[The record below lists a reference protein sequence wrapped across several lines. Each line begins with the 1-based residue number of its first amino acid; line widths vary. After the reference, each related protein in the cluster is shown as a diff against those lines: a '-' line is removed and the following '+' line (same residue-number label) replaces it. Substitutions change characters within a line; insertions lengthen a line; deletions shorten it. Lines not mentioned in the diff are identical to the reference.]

1 MRGRGGLWSQGRG
14 GMWGLVEIFGGCG
27 DLWGLMG
34 GSGGSEAL
42 VGGSGDGGALRLKG
56 WWGLWRWCWVF
67 GVHGCCRP

>member
-42 VGGSGDGGALRLKG
+42 VGGSGDGGGSAVEGLVGALEVVLGFRG
-56 WWGLWRWCWVF
+56 SWVL
-67 GVHGCCRP
+67 